1 MSTPLDLSTHQR
13 PDGSWVMTAAGEI
26 DMSNAGVFAES
37 LAQARAKAEERD
49 GDGGLVVH
57 LRAVEY
63 LDTAGLTTLFANAQ
77 GIELIASPLIAP
89 VLAISGLSDLVTVHG
104 LPLPEAGSGPGRL
117 RPRAASGPDASA
129 RRPCPARPAPPPAC
143 PVVLLAG
150 RWLVSGPARKRRPC
164 AETTRGHAVVR
175 GQDRDQPAAHH
186 HRGQRQ
192 NAGAEI
198 QVYDT

>member
-37 LAQARAKAEERD
+37 LAQARAKAEERE
-49 GDGGLVVH
+49 GDGGLVVD

-89 VLAISGLSDLVTVHG
+89 VLTISGLSDLVTVHG
-104 LPLPEAGSGPGRL
+104 LPASPAGG
-117 RPRAASGPDASA
+117 
-129 RRPCPARPAPPPAC
+129 
-143 PVVLLAG
+143 
-150 RWLVSGPARKRRPC
+150 
-164 AETTRGHAVVR
+164 
-175 GQDRDQPAAHH
+175 
-186 HRGQRQ
+186 
-192 NAGAEI
+192 
-198 QVYDT
+198 